1 MLPPLS
7 LPLRAARLVRG
18 PGLLLAIL
26 LLLFTAAV
34 VLHADGPA
42 PADRTRVAP
51 AEALTLDQKIIAL
64 AKDKPE
70 IMANLTYLSDEIGP
84 RLTGSAALKRA
95 NEWTMEKMKSYGLSN
110 VHLEP
115 WTIPVGWERGSASAR
130 IIDPDNG
137 RSLILASMGWSPGT
151 KGKVVCDVVI
161 VKAKNAQE
169 LAPYKGKLK
178 NALVLQGQP
187 SNVPPISEIGRNPY
201 LRDMQARR
209 GGGGP
214 ANGRAGGPGQGGRDG
229 RPDGFRRDR
238 ANFQQMM
245 SFRREMMDFLRAEG
259 AACVFHDAGKPH
271 GLLTV
276 TGGWRGNDRV
286 SGADPL
292 PAAFV
297 AHEHYALL
305 YRLAS
310 RPAPARTRVELEI
323 TNKIIPGPITV
334 YNTVGEIPGVEK
346 PDEVVIVGA
355 HLDSWDLA
363 QGTTD
368 NGTGSCAVLE
378 TARTLVRAGVQPR
391 RTIRFCLFTGEE
403 EGLYGSRAYVEQH
416 KDELPKISL
425 CLVHDTGTG
434 KVIGLGLQGREV
446 IKPLLEAELV
456 SLKNLGLKEINLRG
470 MGGSDHASF
479 ERVGVPG
486 FAVQQDMSEYNLTHH
501 SQSDTLDK
509 AREPD
514 LIEGVQVMA
523 VTALRVANLPHL
535 LPRDK
540 PPERERP
547 QREAPQ
553 TKAAA
558 ATTPAKPLAGS
569 AERK

>member
-1 MLPPLS
+1 MLPSLYPL
-7 LPLRAARLVRG
+7 LRAAKWVRG
-18 PGLLLAIL
+18 PGSLLGILLFLCAATLLAG
-26 LLLFTAAV
+26 
-34 VLHADGPA
+34 ADTRPS
-42 PADRTRVAP
+42 ADRTVQSP
-51 AEALTLDQKIIAL
+51 QALALDQKIIAL
-64 AKDKPE
+64 ARDKPDL
-70 IMANLTYLSDEIGP
+70 MANLTYLSDEIGP

-95 NEWTMEKMKSYGLSN
+95 NEWVAEKMKSYGLSN

-115 WTIPVGWERGSASAR
+115 WTIPVGWERGTASAR
-130 IIDPDNG
+130 IIEPDNG

-151 KGKVVCDVVI
+151 KGKAICDVVI
-161 VKAKNAQE
+161 VKARNAQE

-178 NALVLQGQP
+178 NALVLQGAP
-187 SNVPPISEIGRNPY
+187 STVRPISETGGNPY
-201 LRDMQARR
+201 LRDMAGRR
-209 GGGGP
+209 GAGGP
-214 ANGRAGGPGQGGRDG
+214 PDGRAGGPGQGGRDG
-229 RPDGFRRDR
+229 RPAGFRRGG
-238 ANFQQMM
+238 NFEQMM
-245 SFRREMMDFLRAEG
+245 AFRREMAEFLRAEG
-259 AACVFHDAGKPH
+259 AVCIFHDAGKPH

-286 SGADPL
+286 SAADPL

-323 TNKIIPGPITV
+323 TNRFIPGPITV

-368 NGTGSCAVLE
+368 NGTGTCAVLE

-403 EGLYGSRAYVEQH
+403 EGLYGSRAYVDQH
-416 KDELPKISL
+416 KEELPKISM

-446 IKPLLEAELV
+446 IKPLLEPELA
-456 SLKNLGLKEINLRG
+456 SLKDLGLKEINLRG

-509 AREPD
+509 VREPD
-514 LIEGVQVMA
+514 LVEGVQVMA

-540 PPERERP
+540 PPERNRPERG
-547 QREAPQ
+547 APA
-553 TKAAA
+553 TKAATA
-558 ATTPAKPLAGS
+558 ATVARPVAPPA